1 MYNSSVHHKL
11 RRLWSAQ
18 LFSKLIF
25 INCSSYFTVNFQAND
40 LQLGQLEVLYC
51 CAENTIFTKK
61 RSVYF
66 LLFALNY
73 KEKYQLFSVLEF
85 SLTKFN

>member
-11 RRLWSAQ
+11 RRLWSAL

-61 RSVYF
+61 KKCILSFICIKLQRKVSVI
-66 LLFALNY
+66 
-73 KEKYQLFSVLEF
+73 FS
-85 SLTKFN
+85 S